1 MANVQERGRITRRVY
16 KPTESLLT
24 SNREKGN
31 PYAEGLFNLAT
42 FHLLLLPL
50 ALIVRDLYD
59 PGSLKHHVDGLYAL
73 IGGPNDLYLTALI
86 FLLQFLISFCVYFC
100 FLGWAACYRWFG
112 RAANLFFLPPLVVGI
127 IVYRYLLITFLLN
140 MNFPPGARFGCC
152 VHQLILFLKWISF
165 IYENAYKVLYPW
177 NKEDE
182 TGPAV
187 WYAGQMEPQIGSF
200 SSYVYFL
207 FCPVLLYRD
216 RYPRKPANLWKA
228 FTYFI
233 QFIALVWASYVI
245 LVELGIPES
254 MHRDAIRRVALQNLF
269 LGFLLMACAHTFLL
283 HGWTNFWAELLGFA
297 DQSFYEDWW
306 NTRSLNEY
314 LRKWNPIIQEWLKA
328 YVHRPLKKWLPLP
341 LATLIVLLV
350 SAFEHDFLLS
360 AGLGYFMP
368 VYLVQYG
375 ICGMLL
381 SLKPPLSRWADQMIM
396 CIGLS
401 VGMGLQMT
409 LYCTEVA
416 AHIHC
421 PDEEAS
427 WFGGLRMINCYRQFN

>member
-1 MANVQERGRITRRVY
+1 MC
-16 KPTESLLT
+16 SF
-24 SNREKGN
+24 SNRESGN
-31 PYAEGLFNLAT
+31 VYAVGVFNLGTVHAL
-42 FHLLLLPL
+42 FVPL
-50 ALIVRDLYD
+50 ALLLSDSYKAGRVFIDVDLFFPAFGGSWDWLVTAVIVL
-59 PGSLKHHVDGLYAL
+59 LEF
-73 IGGPNDLYLTALI
+73 ILT
-86 FLLQFLISFCVYFC
+86 FVVYFG
-100 FLGWAACYRWFG
+100 FLVWVACYRRFG
-112 RAANLFFLPPLVVGI
+112 RAANVLFLLLLVVCV
-127 IVYRYLLITFLLN
+127 IVSQRVVFSVVFDLQLHPI
-140 MNFPPGARFGCC
+140 PRVVCC
-152 VHQLILFLKWISF
+152 THQVVLYMKWISF
-165 IYENAYKVLYPW
+165 INENAYKILYPW
-177 NKEDE
+177 HKDDE

-187 WYAGQMEPQIGSF
+187 WYGGQMEPQIGSF